1 MLQLSLNFVRA
12 LVKASPDSKLGNVAQ
27 LVQQVFVGA
36 DFSEGEEL
44 GRIFSISVHF
54 QCTYLL
60 KYNLHGFT
68 GDFGA
73 IFVKF

>member
-1 MLQLSLNFVRA
+1 MEPSFPLSAYNEDDIIMLQLSLNFVRA

-44 GRIFSISVHF
+44 GRIFF
-54 QCTYLL
+54 
-60 KYNLHGFT
+60 NLCPLSF
-68 GDFGA
+68 
-73 IFVKF
+73 

>member
-54 QCTYLL
+54 QYTYLL
-60 KYNLHGFT
+60 K
-68 GDFGA
+68 
-73 IFVKF
+73 